1 MKELVRAKLNIAEAE
16 EELRVILK
24 GGKERERMLND
35 FDELRRM
42 IGSEGASHRFAED
55 IVNSLRQK

>member
-1 MKELVRAKLNIAEAE
+1 MNIAEAE
-16 EELRVILK
+16 EELRVILE
-24 GGKERERMLND
+24 GGRERERMLND